1 MAALAICANKY
12 ISNIACGGM
21 ACVFLLQDETGKK
34 YAGKIYKK
42 EYKKYADNES
52 KILQRLKY
60 KLKDKDKEDK
70 NKFVDF
76 IETCNFSP
84 DEDIKIDNQYGN
96 FELKKGEKYEMIV
109 MEYVENCKE
118 LFNVIFIERQKI
130 DINLVFL
137 NILKV
142 VQLLHS
148 LNIFHLDLTLSN
160 FLYCDDNKVKLIDF
174 GGAQVNSV
182 NVDIYG
188 TDYYIDPLIYQKAP
202 PFYKCDKADIYS
214 LGIIYLLLIFSENK
228 LLLDIFN
235 DFPKNKNYFTLAEFN
250 QKILKFINEN
260 LTDLTTKEIL
270 NSMLSLDEKKRFNI
284 DELEKKV
291 VTTNILFEILQ
302 SKDKINELFE
312 SKYKIN
318 ILP

>member
-1 MAALAICANKY
+1 MAALAICTNKY

-52 KILQRLKY
+52 NILK
-60 KLKDKDKEDK
+60 KLKDKLNGKDK
-70 NKFVDF
+70 NKFVEF

-84 DEDIKIDNQYGN
+84 DEDIKIINQYDN

-109 MEYVENCKE
+109 MEYIENCKE
-118 LFNVIFIERQKI
+118 LFNVIFIERQQI

-148 LNIFHLDLTLSN
+148 LNICHLDLTLPN
-160 FLYCDDNKVKLIDF
+160 FLYSDDNKVKLIDF
-174 GGAQVNSV
+174 GGSQVGDTS
-182 NVDIYG
+182 VDIYG
-188 TDYYIDPLIYQKAP
+188 TTYYIDPLMYLNP
-202 PFYKCDKADIYS
+202 PLYNCRKADIYS
-214 LGIIYLLLIFSENK
+214 LGIIYLLLIFSENR

-235 DFPKNKNYFTLAEFN
+235 DFPKDKNYATLAEFN
-250 QKILKFINEN
+250 KKILNFINEN
-260 LTDLTTKEIL
+260 DLKDLTTKEIL

-284 DELEKKV
+284 DELVNLLEKKV
-291 VTTNILFEILQ
+291 VTDNILFEILQ
-302 SKDKINELFE
+302 SKDKINEFQ

>member
-1 MAALAICANKY
+1 MWWYGLC
-12 ISNIACGGM
+12 
-21 ACVFLLQDETGKK
+21 FLLQDETEKK

-52 KILQRLKY
+52 NILKKLKD

-70 NKFVDF
+70 NKFVEF

-84 DEDIKIDNQYGN
+84 DEDIKIINQYDN

-109 MEYVENCKE
+109 MEYIENCKE
-118 LFNVIFIERQKI
+118 LFNVIFIERQQI

-148 LNIFHLDLTLSN
+148 LNICHLDLTLPN
-160 FLYCDDNKVKLIDF
+160 FLYSDDNKVKLIDF
-174 GGAQVNSV
+174 GGSQVNSV

-188 TDYYIDPLIYQKAP
+188 TKYYIDPLMYLKSP
-202 PFYKCDKADIYS
+202 PLYNCRKADIYS
-214 LGIIYLLLIFSENK
+214 LGIIYLLLIFSENR

-270 NSMLSLDEKKRFNI
+270 NSMLSLDEEKRFNI

-291 VTTNILFEILQ
+291 VTDNILFEILQ
-302 SKDKINELFE
+302 SKDKINELQ